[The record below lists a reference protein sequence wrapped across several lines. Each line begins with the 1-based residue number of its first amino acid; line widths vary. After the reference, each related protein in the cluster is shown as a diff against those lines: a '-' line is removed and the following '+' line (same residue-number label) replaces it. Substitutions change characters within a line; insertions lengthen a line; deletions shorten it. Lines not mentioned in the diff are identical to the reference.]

1 MRAQQRVQARQ
12 NGGRG
17 RDRWGRRKV
26 RQLQHPAML
35 RARRV
40 IHHERSGQRAQRAPR
55 SCERGKLILFRRMN
69 DWFLG
74 FRVPFFFQDLKDDA
88 AVRGDGEEGDEVV

>member
-74 FRVPFFFQDLKDDA
+74 SIFFSRVLKDDA